1 MVSGEIFCLWKEE
14 VKLWVSKKIFQMKK
28 NSDGQFLTSKK
39 IFVLLIKIRLNQWDS
54 TFPY

>member
-39 IFVLLIKIRLNQWDS
+39 IFVLLIKIRLNQWDP

>member
-39 IFVLLIKIRLNQWDS
+39 IFC
-54 TFPY
+54 Y